1 MAESAD
7 AAPTTTGAA
16 GPDAAEVLGWLG
28 SRLDEIGGASVAKI
42 DGLHVDERTGRPE
55 WLVVRL
61 GRFGHHAVVPAREA
75 VEAAGHVWVPYA
87 RDVIKRAPRTD
98 TKSPLNRETELDL
111 LRHYGVAGEAGRAAE
126 LSTRGFE
133 AITARPAT

>member
-7 AAPTTTGAA
+7 TASTATAA
-16 GPDAAEVLGWLG
+16 GPDAAEVWGWLG
-28 SRLDEIGGASVAKI
+28 SRLDELGGVSVEKI
-42 DGLHVDERTGRPE
+42 DGFYVDERTGRPE
-55 WLVVRL
+55 WLVVRP
-61 GRFGHHAVVPAREA
+61 GRFGHHSLVPAREA
-75 VEAAGHVWVPYA
+75 VEAAGHIWVPYA
-87 RDVIKRAPRTD
+87 RDVIKRAPRTN

-111 LRHYGVAGEAGRAAE
+111 LRHYGIAGGAGRAAE

>member
-7 AAPTTTGAA
+7 AASTTTAAA
-16 GPDAAEVLGWLG
+16 GPDAAEVRGWLG
-28 SRLDEIGGASVAKI
+28 SRLDELGGATVAKI
-42 DGLHVDERTGRPE
+42 DGFYVDEQTGRPE

-61 GRFGHHAVVPAREA
+61 GRLGHRALVPAREA
-75 VEAAGHVWVPYA
+75 VEAAGHVWVPYP
-87 RDVIKRAPRTD
+87 RDVIKRAPRTN
-98 TKSPLNRETELDL
+98 TKSPLNREAELDL
-111 LRHYGVAGEAGRAAE
+111 LRHYGVAGGAGKAAE